1 MHCNFITYL
10 DRACSLILKEALVG
24 RKIFS
29 ILLIFILLCPI
40 KIARAE
46 LYAVASIKPIH
57 SLVSALMTG
66 VAKPGLIIQGLGS
79 PHSYSLKPS
88 QAALLGNADVV
99 FWIGNELEFFLKKP
113 IENIAK
119 NAVSV
124 ELIGVRGLTK
134 LLLRRQKYFNI
145 QFVGKHILEG
155 RIVRKGKHKLDYGR
169 NYQRTGSRHSKIDP
183 HIWLDPVNAKIFV
196 REIRQVLAEF
206 DPDNAKVYR
215 SNASATLQK
224 LDQLLREVSEI
235 LQPIQNKRFFVLH
248 DAYQYFEARFGISAI
263 GSITSAPELMPGAEG
278 IAIIRERIKK
288 FGPTCIFVEPQSK
301 PRLISVIAEGT
312 EAKIGVIDPLG
323 RDLKYGPELYFSLVR
338 NMALQIKDCLLRGP

>member
-10 DRACSLILKEALVG
+10 DRACSLNFKEALVG
-24 RKIFS
+24 RKISS
-29 ILLIFILLCPI
+29 ILLIFMLLFSI

-46 LYAVASIKPIH
+46 IYAVASIQPIH
-57 SLVSALMTG
+57 SLLSALMAE
-66 VAKPGLIIQGLGS
+66 VATPGLIMQGGGS

-124 ELIGVRGLTK
+124 KLMEGGGLTK
-134 LLLRRQKYFNI
+134 LILRRQKHFGTH
-145 QFVGKHILEG
+145 FVGGHIVE
-155 RIVRKGKHKLDYGR
+155 RETVRQTKQKLHYGR
-169 NYQRTGSRHSKIDP
+169 NYQRTGLTHSIIDP
-183 HIWLDPVNAKIFV
+183 HIWLDPVNAQVFV
-196 REIRQVLAEF
+196 REIRRVLTEF
-206 DPDNAKVYR
+206 DPDNAEKYR

-235 LQPIQNKRFFVLH
+235 LQPIQKKGFFVLH

-278 IAIIRERIKK
+278 IAVIRERIKN

-301 PRLISVIAEGT
+301 PRLISMITKDT

-323 RDLKYGPELYFSLVR
+323 RDLKNGSELYFSLIR
-338 NMALQIKDCLLRGP
+338 NMALQIKDCLLRGS